1 MGRGFESR
9 PPYKWLCRRPPY
21 SDRTRSP
28 PELLDLLHGAAMAE
42 SDAPE
47 RLTMV
52 VTACDS
58 PVATTTVESLIQE
71 YARRYSAHD
80 AEAVTDLCH
89 GPFVA
94 IRGGRCYPPRGSRR
108 GAQSLR
114 DDHWT
119 RTVLRG
125 AAVWSPIEIETHH
138 LGEHAAFAT
147 VRWHTHDSEGT
158 VVRDTETTYH
168 VLAGPAGWRFLSYTN
183 HL

>member
-1 MGRGFESR
+1 
-9 PPYKWLCRRPPY
+9 
-21 SDRTRSP
+21 
-28 PELLDLLHGAAMAE
+28 MAE

-58 PVATTTVESLIQE
+58 PVMTTTVESLIHE

-89 GPFVA
+89 YPFVA
-94 IRGGRCYPPRGSRR
+94 IRGGVAIHLTDRAGVRNHFATIMDAYQ
-108 GAQSLR
+108 GA
-114 DDHWT
+114 
-119 RTVLRG
+119 G

-147 VRWHTHDSEGT
+147 VRWNAHDAEGT

-168 VLAGPAGWRFLSYTN
+168 VLAGPAGWRVLSYTN
-183 HL
+183 HF